1 MIITSYKIFKKTKQK
16 NSDSSSETIEQ
27 LKYRYFIL
35 EEILLTYL
43 LIKVKMIIT

>member
-1 MIITSYKIFKKTKQK
+1 MTITSYKIFKKTKQK

-35 EEILLTYL
+35 EEILHT
-43 LIKVKMIIT
+43 